1 MMVINSQPKV
11 YFSSMLRVLL
21 ISLLLLSSIVFSQ
34 PNSVLLAEGL
44 ASCAGTYKF
53 AQEIYKNANNDER
66 VKIFQD
72 LSSQYLSASEASFF
86 LLKDKS
92 ISPRKIAENN
102 MQKTFNL
109 WIPRFKQLMTEEG
122 RQDKSANNTLLKDL
136 LEDIKLCA
144 IIDKSGKKLLN
155 DYNNY
160 LSKN

>member
-1 MMVINSQPKV
+1 MKFLSFFIVLITGTFVHALENSKTLGDG
-11 YFSSMLRVLL
+11 FS
-21 ISLLLLSSIVFSQ
+21 
-34 PNSVLLAEGL
+34 
-44 ASCAGTYKF
+44 SCAGTYMF

-66 VKIFQD
+66 VKMFQD
-72 LSSQYLSASEASFF
+72 LSSQYLSAAEASYF
-86 LLKDKS
+86 LLKDES

-102 MQKTFNL
+102 MQETFNM

-122 RQDKSANNTLLKDL
+122 RQDKGANNILLKDL

-155 DYNNY
+155 EYNNY

>member
-1 MMVINSQPKV
+1 MCNTYLMKV
-11 YFSSMLRVLL
+11 FLIFLVTIWSYSFSFANNKPLADG
-21 ISLLLLSSIVFSQ
+21 LS
-34 PNSVLLAEGL
+34 
-44 ASCAGTYKF
+44 SCAGTYMF
-53 AQEIYKNANNDER
+53 AQEIYRNANNDDR
-66 VKIFQD
+66 VKMFQD
-72 LSSQYLSASEASFF
+72 LSSQYLSAAEASYF
-86 LLKDKS
+86 LLKDKP

-102 MQKTFNL
+102 MQKTFNM

-122 RQDKSANNTLLKDL
+122 RQDKGANNTLLKDL